1 MDAVLRATATAVLDH
16 ALGRPPLLG
25 GGRLVC
31 IDGPAGSGKTTLAA
45 AVVDAATERVD
56 TVHLIHADDLLT
68 GWDGLPGLGPRLRNY
83 VVGPLASGHPAR
95 YRRYDWELEAPAEE
109 HVVAPMDLL
118 VLEGCGT
125 GHRALRSRRATL
137 VWVEAPESLRLARGL
152 ARDGE
157 AVRGQWLDWM
167 AQEPLVIGTGAQ
179 RRDVDLRVGEVG
191 ALVV

>member
-1 MDAVLRATATAVLDH
+1 MDPVLRATATAVIDH

-45 AVVDAATERVD
+45 AVVGVAAERVD

-68 GWDGLPGLGPRLRNY
+68 GWGGLPGLGPRLRNY

-157 AVRGQWLDWM
+157 AVRGLWLDWM

-179 RRDVDLRVGEVG
+179 RRDVDLRVDGVG
-191 ALVV
+191 ALV